1 MYDCYNLLQ
10 TEPKKVENNLYT
22 TGTSFWVC
30 YGRHKKPTLLE
41 DVGHGQRPQRDNA
54 LRYVKKYDNCLDIGS
69 NVGEWTRPLATKF
82 KKVYCFEPNPI
93 FRECFI
99 RNIPLDHVELFPYG
113 LSNRTHT
120 ASQEFNEQ
128 LLKDEPGNVQCR
140 TLDSFEFTDIDFVK
154 IDVDGFEVPL
164 LQGARETLQKNS
176 PVINIEMKSDKRPDI
191 VEQSKSI
198 LQSLGYQRHARVKSD
213 EVWLKK

>member
-1 MYDCYNLLQ
+1 
-10 TEPKKVENNLYT
+10 
-22 TGTSFWVC
+22 
-30 YGRHKKPTLLE
+30 
-41 DVGHGQRPQRDNA
+41 
-54 LRYVKKYDNCLDIGS
+54 
-69 NVGEWTRPLATKF
+69 
-82 KKVYCFEPNPI
+82 
-93 FRECFI
+93 
-99 RNIPLDHVELFPYG
+99 VELFPYG

-140 TLDSFEFTDIDFVK
+140 TLDSFAFTDIDFVK

-176 PVINIEMKSDKRPDI
+176 PVINIEMKSDKRPNI
-191 VEQSKSI
+191 VAQSKRI

>member
-41 DVGHGQRPQRDNA
+41 DVGHGQQPQRDNA

-140 TLDSFEFTDIDFVK
+140 TLDSFAFTDIDFVK

-164 LQGARETLQKNS
+164 LQRRQGNICSKNIVA
-176 PVINIEMKSDKRPDI
+176 VINIEMKSGQETRQHCCT
-191 VEQSKSI
+191 VAERI
-198 LQSLGYQRHARVKSD
+198 LQDL
-213 EVWLKK
+213 